1 MVYRRGWDI
10 VRDWKRQELGG
21 KANKH
26 KHRRKKTTK
35 GKTRSLYVIRHGERR
50 PGEAKMTPESGGC
63 LPWLILYLDEK
74 RSCLVAGGTHSC
86 RVQREF
92 RSWSYP
98 LYLKVS
104 KL

>member
-1 MVYRRGWDI
+1 MLYVT
-10 VRDWKRQELGG
+10 G
-21 KANKH
+21 KGRSEGTH
-26 KHRRKKTTK
+26 KHSRKKTIK
-35 GKTRSLYVIRHGERR
+35 GKTRSLYVVRCGERR
-50 PGEAKMTPESGGC
+50 PREAKVTPESGGC
-63 LPWLILYLDEK
+63 LPWLISYLDEK

-92 RSWSYP
+92 RSWSYS